1 MREAFN
7 NIKVNLM
14 QSVCPAFPS
23 DTAKLSLATKASPT
37 HVGVVLQHRE
47 KATADW
53 RPLWFFSSR
62 LETAQLSY
70 SAFNHEL
77 FGIFAGIHYFQHHL
91 EGWAFTV
98 WTDHKPLM
106 YLLSRVSDCWT
117 ACQQ

>member
-1 MREAFN
+1 MAKILLSLTAALKGGKKGLDKLEWLPVMREAFN
-7 NIKVNLM
+7 NIKVTLM

-23 DTAKLSLATKASPT
+23 DTAKLSLSTKASPT

-53 RPLWFFSSR
+53 RPLW
-62 LETAQLSY
+62 
-70 SAFNHEL
+70 
-77 FGIFAGIHYFQHHL
+77 
-91 EGWAFTV
+91 AFTV

-106 YLLSRVSDCWT
+106 YSLSRVSDCWT